1 MFLNYI
7 VFKISVMPK
16 RETEWRAEN
25 QKQANA
31 GEEFWMCTSGI
42 THTAHLQL
50 MYTSVEQLILIKM
63 Q

>member
-1 MFLNYI
+1 
-7 VFKISVMPK
+7 MPK